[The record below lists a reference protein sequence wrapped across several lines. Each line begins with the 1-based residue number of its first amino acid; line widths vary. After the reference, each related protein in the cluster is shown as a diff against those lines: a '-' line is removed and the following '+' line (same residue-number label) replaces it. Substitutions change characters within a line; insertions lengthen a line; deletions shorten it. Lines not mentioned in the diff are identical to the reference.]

1 MGTTKVVP
9 IYKADDPELFK
20 NYRPISILSNFSKIF
35 ERVMYNRLIEFI
47 ERFEILYCYQF
58 GFRKN
63 NSTNF
68 ALIHL
73 TNKIATA
80 IDQNKITAGVFVD
93 LSKAFDT
100 LNHQI
105 LFSKLE
111 RYGIRGVALQWIKSY
126 FENREQFVQ
135 YDVTSSKQIIQCGV
149 PQGSIL
155 GPLFFILYINDLP
168 NALRLAEPLLY
179 ADDTSIHYS
188 HPDPLMLATVLN
200 QELSSISLWMKANK
214 LSVNAKK
221 TNHVIFKPKQKK
233 LKTIMIP
240 LVFDGNQLMQKRVV
254 KFLGVFID
262 ENLSWKFH
270 INHICKKVSKPT
282 GVIYRSRFLLSMKT
296 KLSLYYTL
304 IYPYLTYCNV
314 VWSSTYVTNV
324 KRLFLIQKRLVRALT
339 NADFTAHT
347 APLFYRLNLLDIY
360 KINFLHIVKFM
371 YCYHHNLLPSSFRE
385 FIIFSLLVVTY
396 TLIIQEMQMHID
408 YIHVEQI

>member
-1 MGTTKVVP
+1 
-9 IYKADDPELFK
+9 
-20 NYRPISILSNFSKIF
+20 
-35 ERVMYNRLIEFI
+35 MYNRLIEFI
-47 ERFEILYCYQF
+47 EKFEILYCYQF

-135 YDVTSSKQIIQCGV
+135 HDVSSSKQIIQCGV

-168 NALRLAEPLLY
+168 NALRLAEPLLF
-179 ADDTSIHYS
+179 ADDTSIYYS
-188 HPDPLMLATVLN
+188 HSDPLVLATVLN

-214 LSVNAKK
+214 LSVNTKK
-221 TNHVIFKPKQKK
+221 TNYVIFKPKQKK

-240 LVFDGNQLMQKRVV
+240 LMFNENKLTQKRVV

-270 INHICKKVSKPT
+270 IDHICKKVSKST
-282 GVIYRSRFLLSMKT
+282 GIIYRSRFLLSMKT

-314 VWSSTYVTNV
+314 IWSSTYVTNV

-360 KINFLHIVKFM
+360 KINFLYIVKFM
-371 YCYHHNLLPSSFRE
+371 YCYHYNLLPSSFHNI
-385 FIIFSLLVVTY
+385 FITSRHMHSYNTRNANAYRPHTCRTNIKKFTILFQGPQKWNSLPENIKNSE
-396 TLIIQEMQMHID
+396 TLRCFRNRMLKYLI
-408 YIHVEQI
+408 

>member
-1 MGTTKVVP
+1 M
-9 IYKADDPELFK
+9 
-20 NYRPISILSNFSKIF
+20 
-35 ERVMYNRLIEFI
+35 
-47 ERFEILYCYQF
+47 YCYQF

-111 RYGIRGVALQWIKSY
+111 RYGIRGVVLQWIKSY

-135 YDVTSSKQIIQCGV
+135 YDLTSSKQIIQCGV

-168 NALRLAEPLLY
+168 NALQLAEPLY
-179 ADDTSIHYS
+179 ADDTSIYHS
-188 HPDPLMLATVLN
+188 HSDPLMLATVLN

-214 LSVNAKK
+214 LSVNTKK
-221 TNHVIFKPKQKK
+221 TKYVIFKPKQKK
-233 LKTIMIP
+233 LKTMIP

-270 INHICKKVSKPT
+270 INHICK
-282 GVIYRSRFLLSMKT
+282 
-296 KLSLYYTL
+296 SLQ
-304 IYPYLTYCNV
+304 IH
-314 VWSSTYVTNV
+314 W
-324 KRLFLIQKRLVRALT
+324 R
-339 NADFTAHT
+339 
-347 APLFYRLNLLDIY
+347 NL
-360 KINFLHIVKFM
+360 
-371 YCYHHNLLPSSFRE
+371 
-385 FIIFSLLVVTY
+385 
-396 TLIIQEMQMHID
+396 
-408 YIHVEQI
+408 